1 MWCAPSREGNG
12 IERCRI
18 IDILISRPCCDGN
31 AVHSLNC
38 MDYRVIFQFKL
49 LEAAVNRFGGERE
62 RLIMTR
68 GWVLNV
74 GCYLGWDLQ
83 RARSVPTWIIS
94 KVESTESTSFPVNS
108 RCVRLNFIV
117 APLPLSYSIK
127 ELMPGRE
134 KKKSGC
140 SDSLRPR
147 VEDVH

>member
-1 MWCAPSREGNG
+1 
-12 IERCRI
+12 
-18 IDILISRPCCDGN
+18 
-31 AVHSLNC
+31 
-38 MDYRVIFQFKL
+38 
-49 LEAAVNRFGGERE
+49 
-62 RLIMTR
+62 MTR

-127 ELMPGRE
+127 EPMPGRE
-134 KKKSGC
+134 KKEVWL
-140 SDSLRPR
+140 LRQSSPAGGGR
-147 VEDVH
+147 TLNPPFMTLKYCICITQSEPLMKCAVPVYMCNQYDLTPNKNLYWTVHWPCK